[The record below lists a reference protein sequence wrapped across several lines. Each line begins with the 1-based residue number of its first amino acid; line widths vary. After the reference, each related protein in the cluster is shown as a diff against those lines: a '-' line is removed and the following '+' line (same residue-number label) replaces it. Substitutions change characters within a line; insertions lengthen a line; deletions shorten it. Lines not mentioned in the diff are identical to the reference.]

1 MWKRKVVIVIA
12 IVIINIV
19 VYAKLTSGKL
29 EYGEYKE
36 LKQVHALNE
45 KVVDKININTN
56 DDLKKYVYTVDE
68 TAYFDIDELDVEKLK
83 NLNLTGNLYG
93 ESPKVLILHTHSQ
106 ELYIDSN
113 GVDEG
118 IIGVG
123 SELANILSNKYGVS
137 VIHDIGE
144 YDFDSGIVVRN
155 GSYENMEVGVKKI
168 LDKYPSIDVII
179 DLHRDGVPDD
189 VKLVTDINGKKVA
202 KVMLFN
208 GVTALNKNGNKI
220 ELDYLKNEFLEEN
233 LAVSLQ
239 MFLYM
244 NEKNNGLMRKIYIK
258 PYRYSLHMRP
268 KSMLI
273 EVGANTNTF
282 EEAKNAV
289 PYIAKAIVEVLG
301 N

>member
-1 MWKRKVVIVIA
+1 MLRRKYVIVIVF
-12 IVIINIV
+12 VIINII
-19 VYAKLTSGKL
+19 VYCKLTHSEL
-29 EYGEYKE
+29 ESDEYVEIKHTQI
-36 LKQVHALNE
+36 LDE
-45 KVVDKININTN
+45 KNINKISISTT
-56 DDLKKYVYTVDE
+56 DDLKKYVYTVDDS
-68 TAYFDIDELDVEKLK
+68 AYFEIDKLDVDKMK
-83 NLNLTGNLYG
+83 NLNLNGSLYG
-93 ESPKVLILHTHSQ
+93 ELPKVLIVHTHSQ

-118 IIGVG
+118 IVGVG
-123 SELANILSNKYGVS
+123 RELAYVLSNKYGVS

-155 GSYENMEVGVKKI
+155 GSYENMEIGVKKI
-168 LDKYPSIDVII
+168 LDKYPSIEVII
-179 DLHRDGVPDD
+179 DLHRDGVPDN
-189 VKLVTDINGKKVA
+189 VRLITNIKGKEVA

-208 GVTALNKNGNKI
+208 GVTALNRNGNKV
-220 ELDYLKNEFLEEN
+220 ELEDLKNEFLEEN

-244 NEKNNGLMRKIYIK
+244 NEKNSGLMRKIYIK

-282 EEAKNAV
+282 LEAKNAV
-289 PYIAKAIVEVLG
+289 PYIAEAIVEVLG